1 MGLFFKTFYGFYI
14 KPDISFINFS
24 YALSVSDFWLDDE
37 DGLDGPI
44 RAADDED
51 VLGRRDEGTKPRLVG
66 AGRDVID
73 DWPPDPRRAVG
84 INDVANPK

>member
-1 MGLFFKTFYGFYI
+1 M
-14 KPDISFINFS
+14 
-24 YALSVSDFWLDDE
+24 DDE

-51 VLGRRDEGTKPRLVG
+51 VLGRRDEGTKPRFVG

-73 DWPPDPRRAVG
+73 GWPPDPRRAVG
-84 INDVANPK
+84 INEVANPE